1 MANQFSYFQKLL
13 SEREQE
19 LSERNEELEAQHEE
33 LTAAVEA
40 LIDKNARLESALEEL
55 HTRNQEIDQIVYR
68 TSHDLKTPITSLEG
82 LFDLMQVDGETNME
96 EYVDLAK
103 KSTDDMKRML
113 QMLVRYSNNL
123 VQSVNIEEVHIDRL
137 QQVLEEELCELSGYD
152 EVKINWSTSS
162 IKSFKSDF
170 ERIKLI
176 LYNLIKNSI
185 DFRKFGVGNTRI
197 EIKFQ
202 EKHGVTKIL
211 VSDNGIGIP
220 QNIQEEVFNMFFRGT
235 NQSKGS
241 GLGLYL
247 CKRNVDLL
255 DGKLNLMSSEQVGTT
270 VQVDIPQK

>member
-55 HTRNQEIDQIVYR
+55 HTRNREIDQIVYR

-82 LFDLMQVDGETNME
+82 LFDLMQVDGEMNMA
-96 EYVDLAK
+96 EYIDLAK

-123 VQSVNIEEVHIDRL
+123 VQSVNIEEVHIGKL
-137 QQVLEEELCELSGYD
+137 QAVLKNELCELNGYD
-152 EVKINWSTSS
+152 DVKINWSTSR
-162 IKSFKSDF
+162 IKSFMSDF
-170 ERIKLI
+170 ERIRLI
-176 LYNLIKNSI
+176 LFNLIKNSI
-185 DFRKFGVGNTRI
+185 DFRKIGAGNTRI

-202 EKHGVTKIL
+202 EKNGIVKML

-220 QNIQEEVFNMFFRGT
+220 QGIQEEVFDMFFRGT

-247 CKRNVDLL
+247 CKRNVDIL
-255 DGKLNLMSSEQVGTT
+255 DGKLNLMSSEQIGTT